1 MYVCH
6 GFSSYPQLSPQMMD
20 FFKDNKIF
28 DIQLN
33 HHSHG
38 QKYWKI
44 RLSWTAL
51 SQVFRLSTFTVC
63 VKKSHNLLYSMKA
76 VTSRTQ

>member
-1 MYVCH
+1 MYVYH
-6 GFSSYPQLSPQMMD
+6 GFSYYPQLSPRMMD
-20 FFKDNKIF
+20 FLK